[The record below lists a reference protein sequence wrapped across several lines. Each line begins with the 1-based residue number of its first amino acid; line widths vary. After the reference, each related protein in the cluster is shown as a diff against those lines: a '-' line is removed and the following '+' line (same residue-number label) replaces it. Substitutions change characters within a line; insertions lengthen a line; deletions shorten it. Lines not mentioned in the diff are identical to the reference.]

1 MSDWFNFAL
10 YTLQKLVE
18 TVFDLDV
25 GLGFS
30 LGDLEVALLL
40 IGIIA
45 TALVVKIG
53 SFASSEVMGAKSYTE
68 RLDREWDRKAH
79 FALRGHRR
87 DKLI

>member
-1 MSDWFNFAL
+1 MTDWFNFAL

-40 IGIIA
+40 IGVIA
-45 TALVVKIG
+45 TALVVRIG
-53 SFASSEVMGAKSYTE
+53 SFSSREVMDAKRISMRHNFNTS
-68 RLDREWDRKAH
+68 DD
-79 FALRGHRR
+79 
-87 DKLI
+87 

>member
-1 MSDWFNFAL
+1 MTDWFNFAL

-40 IGIIA
+40 IGVIA
-45 TALVVKIG
+45 TALVVRIG
-53 SFASSEVMGAKSYTE
+53 SFSSREVMDAKHISM
-68 RLDREWDRKAH
+68 RHNFNSSDD
-79 FALRGHRR
+79 
-87 DKLI
+87 

>member
-1 MSDWFNFAL
+1 MTDWFNFAL

-40 IGIIA
+40 IGVIA
-45 TALVVKIG
+45 TALVVRIG
-53 SFASSEVMGAKSYTE
+53 SFSSREVMDAKSISM
-68 RLDREWDRKAH
+68 RHNFNASDN
-79 FALRGHRR
+79 
-87 DKLI
+87 

>member
-1 MSDWFNFAL
+1 MTDWFNFAL

-45 TALVVKIG
+45 TALVVRIG
-53 SFASSEVMGAKSYTE
+53 SFSSSEVMGAKHYTE
-68 RLDREWDRKAH
+68 KLDRVN
-79 FALRGHRR
+79 HR
-87 DKLI
+87 DPGTHI